1 METYRLKSRVTCGDN
16 EYVIQTTNDAD
27 LSAVTSTVIVNGV
40 PKETLRSQHPA
51 QVDSEEILN
60 LVKLRHG
67 EVKHEFEQLLDAYEK
82 ALADGEPAHLVAL
95 GIAFYYKGLHHEAV
109 QLLSQA
115 IEADADQHKAFN
127 FLGLTLTALG
137 RPADAVRAAMEAVR
151 LRPGFADYRN
161 NLGVTH
167 MAAGAC
173 SRAVRDFEEAIN
185 LNMYYAEAYLNLGL
199 ALLLNALTRENSEL
213 FEGVVSRTTEHFNRS
228 RLILPDYETPA
239 FNEGMKALEDGDLQ
253 TAYDLIRRV
262 RDDYAENHRRQYSDF
277 YLKSV
282 LTFSGASQET
292 LNDRINF
299 LRSEIAKNPHYV
311 DLIVELG
318 HCHLQKARLAW
329 NQGLEQYRIA
339 LDKNPSLSR
348 SRRVLDEAERVY
360 GEISA
365 ALGRIGQEK

>member
-1 METYRLKSRVTCGDN
+1 MCGEN
-16 EYVIQTTNDAD
+16 EYIIQTSNDAD
-27 LSAVTSTVIVNGV
+27 LSAVTSTVVVNGV
-40 PKETLRSQHPA
+40 PTETLRSQHPSE
-51 QVDSEEILN
+51 VDSEEVLN

-67 EVKHEFEQLLDAYEK
+67 EVKKEFELLLDAYEK
-82 ALADGEPAHLVAL
+82 ALADGDPERLVAL
-95 GIAFYYKGLHHEAV
+95 GVAFYYKGLYHEAA
-109 QLLSQA
+109 QLLTQA

-137 RPADAVRAAMEAVR
+137 RPADAARAAMEAVR

-161 NLGVTH
+161 NLGLTH
-167 MAAGAC
+167 MAAQAC
-173 SRAVRDFEEAIN
+173 NRAVREFEEAIR

-199 ALLLNALTRENSEL
+199 ALLLDSIRNEGNADIQNVISRAAEN
-213 FEGVVSRTTEHFNRS
+213 FDRA
-228 RLILPDYETPA
+228 RLIRREYETST
-239 FNEGMKALEDGDLQ
+239 FHKGMEALRNGELDSALN
-253 TAYDLIRRV
+253 LMSRV
-262 RDDYAENHRRQYSDF
+262 RDDHAENYRRQYSDF

-299 LRSEIAKNPHYV
+299 LRNEIAKNPHYV

-318 HCHLQKARLAW
+318 HCHLQKARLSW

-339 LDKNPSLSR
+339 LEKNPSLTR

-365 ALGRIGQEK
+365 ALGRIGHEK